1 MLEATDKAIAA
12 LVHAPKRKKIK
23 EEVNYLFKK
32 GKEKA
37 EGKGKGKGVTWRH
50 WFVCLAYKDQHRIPT
65 TDAEKD
71 DLLKAGLGKKTI
83 AFENLD
89 MGPYLYREKLLE
101 EFPRLEDG
109 GGFIL
114 YKCPAN
120 SRNLEPL
127 SQTVLSSPRMLKER
141 AGASRTYIVPLQQYL
156 DISPIL
162 DLPEG
167 VCKFT

>member
-50 WFVCLAYKDQHRIPT
+50 RFVCLAYKDQRHIPT

-71 DLLKAGLGKKTI
+71 LLKAGLGEKTI

-89 MGPYLYREKLLE
+89 MGPY
-101 EFPRLEDG
+101 
-109 GGFIL
+109 
-114 YKCPAN
+114 
-120 SRNLEPL
+120 
-127 SQTVLSSPRMLKER
+127 
-141 AGASRTYIVPLQQYL
+141 VP
-156 DISPIL
+156 
-162 DLPEG
+162 
-167 VCKFT
+167 